1 MIHRSIVIDPS
12 QISMT
17 QPDEHLALHLRRLR
31 LRHFEILLAVARH
44 GSLTATAQ
52 ALDCGQPAVSQ
63 WLAEIEAA
71 VGVALFVRGRQLKP
85 TPQLAPVLRHAR
97 RVVADSWRLE
107 HELAAV
113 ARGAHGLLRIG
124 CMTGPS
130 LDLLPQAL
138 LALRAEGAAP
148 HFEVVEDIAQGL
160 WERFARRELDLIV
173 GRLDER
179 AYAPGL
185 AAEPLYAEPHSVVA
199 GRHHPLGDA
208 AALDWPQALAW
219 PWILPPRHTMLR
231 RAIDASFL
239 AHALAP
245 PAPWLET
252 GAPGLVQR
260 LLQASDCL
268 AVVSGASGRHYAALG
283 ALQVL
288 GLRLSVEVGPVGM
301 AWTAGD
307 DSPALQRM
315 LQALRARARERTP
328 AAASTPVRPRRS
340 APAPA
345 AAAARRRRGSGAS

>member
-1 MIHRSIVIDPS
+1 MES
-12 QISMT
+12 
-17 QPDEHLALHLRRLR
+17 PDEQLALHLRRLR

-71 VGVALFVRGRQLKP
+71 VGVTLFVRGRQLKP
-85 TPQLAPVLRHAR
+85 TPHLAPVLRHAR
-97 RVVADSWRLE
+97 RMLADSRRLE
-107 HELAAV
+107 LELAAV

-130 LDLLPQAL
+130 LDLLPHAL
-138 LALRAEGAAP
+138 LALHAEGTAP

-185 AAEPLYAEPHSVVA
+185 AAEPLYAEPHCVVA
-199 GRHHPLGDA
+199 GRHHALGHGPV
-208 AALDWPQALAW
+208 DWPQAAAW

-231 RAIDASFL
+231 RAVDASFL

-245 PAPWLET
+245 PVPWLET

-268 AVVSGASGRHYAALG
+268 AVVSGASGRHHAALG
-283 ALQVL
+283 VLQVL
-288 GLRLSVEVGPVGM
+288 GLRLTVDVGPVGM
-301 AWTAGD
+301 AWTADD

-315 LQALRARARERTP
+315 LQALRACARARTPPAAPASVPTP
-328 AAASTPVRPRRS
+328 ARPRRS